1 MAKTNGP
8 LISSTASG
16 AIGQRLVFSQRRSGQ
31 QARFQKAQKDV
42 ITSDRTIHRSN
53 YSAAVAAWNDLDLI
67 TKESFNSLAAGEAFT
82 GYNLFVKLY
91 LTGVI
96 IGSDIAIYGFR
107 NYGIF
112 IYGKI

>member
-1 MAKTNGP
+1 MVKLNGP
-8 LISSTASG
+8 LHSDGASG
-16 AIGQRLVFSQRRSGQ
+16 SVGRSLTYSQRKSGSQ
-31 QARFQKAQKDV
+31 VRYQRKQKDV
-42 ITSDRTIHRSN
+42 ITAKRTPYRLS

-91 LTGVI
+91 LDGVI
-96 IGSDIAIYGFR
+96 VDSDFAIYGFR

-112 IYGKI
+112 IYGKT

>member
-1 MAKTNGP
+1 MSAR
-8 LISSTASG
+8 ASG
-16 AIGQRLVFSQRRSGQ
+16 QIGERLVFSDRRSGQ

-42 ITSDRTIHRSN
+42 ITSDRSVHRAN
-53 YSAAVAAWNDLDLI
+53 YSAAVAAWNDLDQA
-67 TKESFNSLAAGEAFT
+67 TKESFNILAVGKSFT

-96 IGSDIAIYGFR
+96 VCSDIAIYGFR

-112 IYGKI
+112 IYGES